1 LTSWDC
7 ERERRLEAMARGS
20 SIVDLAVGSVAA
32 LGLGQPEK
40 GEFQVAHI
48 LYFWAIY

>member
-1 LTSWDC
+1 
-7 ERERRLEAMARGS
+7 MARGS
-20 SIVDLAVGSVAA
+20 SIVDLGVGSVAA

-40 GEFQVAHI
+40 GEFQVADI